1 MGKRT
6 SKKKPQTTS
15 RVLRRHVF
23 RSKKSDAG
31 LKNIRTQGAIIP
43 LDLLVTSAG
52 GDAQVK
58 EGLRHVDSS
67 LRPEELG
74 LRPEDFHLFGGQR
87 LNEKITECW
96 EKLQRCWQTF
106 KTKRDALSETDYGTT
121 LTRNEWLLPLFNVL
135 DYGRLELN
143 RPAPVIN
150 GKAYAISHRAAEPV
164 AIHLVSFRQDLDTRD
179 TDSRAG
185 AKISPHSLVQEFL
198 NESDEH
204 LYGFVSNGLKF
215 RILRDNASLVRAAY
229 IEFDLETMMETKS
242 YSDFYLFFLLTH
254 QSRVENRHAV
264 VETETEQPEE
274 DEEGE
279 EAAPAQDIET
289 DCWLEVWHRI
299 AKETGVRA
307 LDTLRVGVQ
316 TAINKL
322 GGGFLSHPKNAE
334 LHRKLSAGEMN
345 RQDYYRLLLR
355 LVYRLIFLLIIEDR
369 ELLFPKSASSQQK
382 EWYTNYYSLSRI
394 RSLSRRGRGGRH
406 GDLWKQIRLIFDRLD
421 KGEHRLGIPALGSL
435 FFREEFIGEL
445 NDCEIA
451 NIDLLAAIRS
461 LSYTNKNGLLQP
473 INYRNIGTEELGSI
487 YESLLEM
494 HPTISGRAFR
504 LDIVTGNDRK
514 TSGSYYTPPELV
526 DSLLNT
532 ALDPVVADALKNKG
546 TKEEKEETLL
556 SLKVCDPSCG
566 SGHFLI
572 GAAHR
577 MGKQLAQIRTG
588 DDEPAPEHLLHA
600 VRDVIARCIYGVDL
614 NPMAVELC
622 KISLW
627 IESAEPGKGLLFL
640 DHHIRCG
647 NSLLGATPELIK
659 QGIPDKAFNEIE
671 GDDKAY
677 CKRYKTINKDERNGQ
692 GRFSPEDLESFADT
706 LENIEKNATEL
717 AALPGETAE
726 DYRVKENAL
735 NEFAESPNFLREK
748 LRADLWA
755 AAFVWKKTDQFEY
768 PITQGL
774 VDRAE
779 TEKPDFLEPW
789 MKKELDRLIETYQFF
804 HWHLEFADVFG
815 QDDSGGFDVV
825 LGNPPWERIKLQEK
839 EWFAQRE
846 PDVAAAANKA
856 ERAKLIKA
864 IKTSN
869 PFLYE
874 QFLADS
880 RIAEGT
886 SQYIRLSG
894 KYPLCGRGDVN
905 TYTIFAELNRQIIS
919 PKGRV
924 GCIIPSGIAS
934 DDTTKFFFQD
944 LTKKS
949 CLVSLYDFENR
960 KKIFP
965 AVDSRMKFSLLTVAG
980 IEGRIEG
987 GADLSFFNQSV
998 HDLDDRERR
1007 FKLSSAEIRM
1017 LNPNTQNCAIFRN
1030 VKDAVLTKAVY
1041 RRVPILWQ
1049 EKGSEITQVEKN
1061 PWRVKFSRMFDMSND
1076 SYLFCTRDELESG
1089 GFTLEGN
1096 CFVKNGTERF
1106 LPLYEA
1112 KMMHHYNHRFGDYCD
1127 LPAESKSTK
1136 LPNIPIKRLEKTD
1149 YLPLPRYWVAES
1161 EVRKKVP
1168 DDVKYLMGW
1177 RGITNVTNERTVI
1190 SAVIPFAAIGHSL
1203 ILFSFSDKL
1212 FSPLFIANASTFVF
1226 DYVARQKIG
1235 GTNLTQN
1242 YIKQFAILDPDY
1254 SEWISGLDWSETF
1267 GEFIL
1272 PRVLELVYTA
1282 ADLAPFAKDCGYTDK
1297 RGNVLPPFKWDEER
1311 RFLLRCELDAAFFG
1325 LYFGFHDW
1333 SQANEHQETPEQH
1346 AELKSYFPTPLDAL
1360 DYVMGTFPI
1369 VKRKDLAN
1377 PEHDRIMRKHF
1388 PELANID
1395 FEKTDSYPTHA
1406 VIRTIFQRMIDAIKN
1421 KTAYQ
1426 PLLDVAEVKMPKEY

>member
-1 MGKRT
+1 MAKRT
-6 SKKKPQTTS
+6 SKKSPQTSS
-15 RVLRRHVF
+15 RVLRRHAF
-23 RSKKSDAG
+23 RPKKSDAG

-43 LDLLVTSAG
+43 LELLVTSTG
-52 GDAQVK
+52 GDAQV
-58 EGLRHVDSS
+58 D
-67 LRPEELG
+67 G

-106 KTKRDALSETDYGTT
+106 KAKRDALSETDYGTT

-150 GKAYAISHRAAEPV
+150 DKTYAISHRAAEPV
-164 AIHLVSFRQDLDTRD
+164 AIHLVSFRQDLDMRD

-198 NESDEH
+198 NESDAH

-254 QSRVENRHAV
+254 QSRVENRRAL

-279 EAAPAQDIET
+279 EAAPAQDVET

-369 ELLFPKSASSQQK
+369 ELLFPKSASPQQK
-382 EWYTNYYSLSRI
+382 EWYINYYSLSRI

-421 KGEHRLGIPALGSL
+421 KGEPRLGIPAFGSL

-445 NDCEIA
+445 NGCEIA
-451 NIDLLAAIRS
+451 NIDLLAAVRS
-461 LSYTNKNGLLQP
+461 LSYTDKNGLLQP

-494 HPTISGRAFR
+494 HPTISGHAFR

-526 DSLLNT
+526 DSLLDT
-532 ALDPVVADALKNKG
+532 ALDPVIADALKNKG
-546 TKEEKEETLL
+546 TKEEKEEALL

-577 MGKQLAQIRTG
+577 MGKRLAQIRTG

-627 IESAEPGKGLLFL
+627 IESTEPGKGLLFL

-647 NSLLGATPELIK
+647 NSLLGASPDLMK
-659 QGIPDKAFNEIE
+659 DGIPDEAFDPIE

-677 CKRYKTINKDERNGQ
+677 CTKYKKINKEERRGQ
-692 GRFSPEDLESFADT
+692 GLFDFDLSETADVS
-706 LENIEKNATEL
+706 LDGLEKNAAAL
-717 AALPGETAE
+717 AELPGETAG
-726 DYRVKENAL
+726 DYLVKESAL
-735 NEFAESPNFLREK
+735 RELVDSTSFQREK
-748 LRADLWA
+748 LKADLWT
-755 AAFVWKKTDQFEY
+755 AAFVWKKTDRFEY
-768 PITQGL
+768 PITQSL
-774 VDRAE
+774 IDRAE
-779 TEKPDFLEPW
+779 TEKPDFLKPW
-789 MKKELDRLIETYQFF
+789 MKKELGRLIETYQFF
-804 HWHLEFADVFG
+804 HWYLEFADVFA
-815 QDDSGGFDVV
+815 QDGSGGFDVV
-825 LGNPPWERIKLQEK
+825 VGNPPWEIFEAKGREF
-839 EWFAQRE
+839 FAT
-846 PDVAAAANKA
+846 AAP
-856 ERAKLIKA
+856 E
-864 IKTSN
+864 
-869 PFLYE
+869 
-874 QFLADS
+874 
-880 RIAEGT
+880 IAEIKKTDEREKQILKLKETAPSIFNAYNNYCRRNLG
-886 SQYIRLSG
+886 SSHYIRFS
-894 KYPLCGRGDVN
+894 KRYPLCAKGKIN
-905 TYTIFAELNRQIIS
+905 TYSIFAELSRQIIS

-924 GCIIPSGIAS
+924 GCIVPSGIAT
-934 DDTTKFFFQD
+934 DNTTQFFFQD
-944 LTKKS
+944 LTQKKS
-949 CLVSLYDFENR
+949 LVSLYDFENR
-960 KKIFP
+960 KGIFP
-965 AVDSRMKFSLLTVAG
+965 GVHHGFKFSLLTMAG
-980 IEGRIEG
+980 METTVGE
-987 GADLSFFNQSV
+987 GADLSFFNLSV
-998 HDLDDRERR
+998 NDLNDHERR
-1007 FKLSSAEIRM
+1007 FKLSSDEIRM
-1017 LNPNTQNCAIFRN
+1017 LNPNTQNCAIFRS

-1041 RRVPILWQ
+1041 RRVPVLWQ
-1049 EKGSEITQVEKN
+1049 ESNLAINQQEKN
-1061 PWRVKFSRMFDMSND
+1061 PWKVKFSQGLFNMSSASN
-1076 SYLFCTRDELESG
+1076 LFFTREDLESAG
-1089 GFTLEGN
+1089 YTLEGN
-1096 CFVKNGTERF
+1096 HYVKQGAERY
-1106 LPLYEA
+1106 LPLYEE
-1112 KMMHHYNHRFGDYCD
+1112 KMIHHYNHRFGDYRD
-1127 LPAESKSTK
+1127 LPAGSKSTQ
-1136 LPNIPIKRLEKTD
+1136 LPNVPVKRLEIAD
-1149 YLPLPRYWVAES
+1149 YLTLPRYWVAEN
-1161 EVRKKVP
+1161 EVWKKVP
-1168 DDVKYLMGW
+1168 DDATYLMGW
-1177 RGITNVTNERTVI
+1177 RDITNVTNERTVI
-1190 SAVIPFAAIGHSL
+1190 SAVIPITAVGNNMPLLFAGVFESCFLYCLLADNT
-1203 ILFSFSDKL
+1203 SF
-1212 FSPLFIANASTFVF
+1212 VH
-1226 DYVARQKIG
+1226 DYVARQKVSGTHINLFIAAQI
-1235 GTNLTQN
+1235 TNLP
-1242 YIKQFAILDPDY
+1242 PDY
-1254 SEWISGLDWSETF
+1254 AQYITPFCSRETF

-1282 ADLAPFAKDCGYTDK
+1282 TDLAPFAKECGYTDEH
-1297 RGNVLPPFKWDEER
+1297 GNVRPPFKWDEER
-1311 RFLLRCELDAAFFG
+1311 RFLLRCELDAIFFG
-1325 LYFGFHDW
+1325 LYFGFQEW
-1333 SQANEHQETPEQH
+1333 SQADEHPETPQQL
-1346 AELKSYFPTPLDAL
+1346 AELKGYFPTPLDAL

-1369 VKRKDLAN
+1369 VKRKDLNN
-1377 PEHDRIMRKHF
+1377 PEHDRIMRKYF
-1388 PELANID
+1388 PELADID
-1395 FEKTDSYPTHA
+1395 FTKTDSYPTHA
-1406 VIRTIFQRMIDAIKN
+1406 VIRTIFQRMINAIN
-1421 KTAYQ
+1421 TETGYQ
-1426 PLLDVAEVKMPKEY
+1426 PLLDLPEVNQIKFGETI

>member
-1 MGKRT
+1 MELLIASMG
-6 SKKKPQTTS
+6 
-15 RVLRRHVF
+15 
-23 RSKKSDAG
+23 G
-31 LKNIRTQGAIIP
+31 E
-43 LDLLVTSAG
+43 
-52 GDAQVK
+52 AQV
-58 EGLRHVDSS
+58 D
-67 LRPEELG
+67 G

-96 EKLQRCWQTF
+96 EKLQRCWQFF
-106 KTKRDALSETDYGTT
+106 KAKRDALSETDYGTT

-150 GKAYAISHRAAEPV
+150 DKTYAISHRAAEPV
-164 AIHLVSFRQDLDTRD
+164 AIHLVSFRQDLDMRD

-185 AKISPHSLVQEFL
+185 AKISPHSMVQEFL

-229 IEFDLETMMETKS
+229 IEFDLETMMETNA
-242 YSDFYLFFLLTH
+242 YHDFYLFFLLTH
-254 QSRVENRHAV
+254 QSRVESRRAV
-264 VETETEQPEE
+264 VETEPEP
-274 DEEGE
+274 DEENE
-279 EAAPAQDIET
+279 EEESAPAQDVET

-334 LHRKLSAGEMN
+334 LHRKLSSGEMN

-369 ELLFPKSASSQQK
+369 ELLFPKSASPQQK
-382 EWYTNYYSLSRI
+382 EWYANYYSLSRI

-406 GDLWKQIRLIFDRLD
+406 GDLWKQIQLIFDRLD
-421 KGEHRLGIPALGSL
+421 KGEPRLGIPALGSL

-445 NDCEIA
+445 NECEIA
-451 NIDLLAAIRS
+451 NIDLLAAVRS
-461 LSYTNKNGLLQP
+461 LSYTDRNGLLQP

-494 HPTISGRAFR
+494 HPTISGRSFR

-526 DSLLNT
+526 DSLLDT
-532 ALDPVVADALKNKG
+532 ALDPVIADALKNKG
-546 TKEEKEETLL
+546 TKEEQEEAIL

-577 MGKQLAQIRTG
+577 MGKRLAQIRTG

-659 QGIPDKAFNEIE
+659 EGIPDEAFSEIE
-671 GDDKAY
+671 GDDRTY
-677 CKRYKTINKDERNGQ
+677 CTKYKKINKEERRGQ
-692 GRFSPEDLESFADT
+692 GLFDFDLAETADVSLDG
-706 LENIEKNATEL
+706 LEKDAAAL
-717 AALPGETAE
+717 AELPGETAG
-726 DYRVKENAL
+726 DYLVKESAL
-735 NEFAESPNFLREK
+735 RELVDSTPFQREK
-748 LRADLWA
+748 LKADLWT
-755 AAFVWKKTDQFEY
+755 AAFVWKKTDQFKY
-768 PITQGL
+768 PITQAL
-774 VDRAE
+774 IDRAE

-815 QDDSGGFDVV
+815 QDGSGGFDVV

-846 PDVAAAANKA
+846 PDIAAAANKA
-856 ERAKLIKA
+856 ERAKLIKD
-864 IKTSN
+864 IKTAN

-880 RIAEGT
+880 RVAEGT

-924 GCIIPSGIAS
+924 GCIVPSGIAS
-934 DDTTKFFFQD
+934 DSTTQFFFQD
-944 LTKKS
+944 LMKKN

-960 KKIFP
+960 KGIFP
-965 AVDSRMKFSLLTVAG
+965 GVHRSFKFSLLTVAG
-980 IEGRIEG
+980 IEGEIEG

-1017 LNPNTQNCAIFRN
+1017 LNPNTQNCAIFRS

-1049 EKGSEITQVEKN
+1049 EKGPEITQVEKN
-1061 PWRVKFSRMFDMSND
+1061 PWQIKFSTMFHMSND

-1089 GFTLEGN
+1089 GFSLEGN
-1096 CFVKNGTERF
+1096 HFVKDGTERF

-1112 KMMHHYNHRFGDYCD
+1112 KMMHHYNHRFGDYRD
-1127 LPAESKSTK
+1127 LPAGSKSTQ
-1136 LPNIPIKRLEKTD
+1136 LPNIPVKRLEKTD
-1149 YLPLPRYWVAES
+1149 YLPLPRYWVAET

-1168 DDVKYLMGW
+1168 DDVKYLVGW
-1177 RGITNVTNERTVI
+1177 RDITNVTNERTVI
-1190 SAVIPFAAIGHSL
+1190 SAVMPITAVGNNLPLLFAGAFESKL
-1203 ILFSFSDKL
+1203 LFCLLADNTSF
-1212 FSPLFIANASTFVF
+1212 VH
-1226 DYVARQKIG
+1226 DYVARQKVSGTHINFFIATQI
-1235 GTNLTQN
+1235 TNLPPD
-1242 YIKQFAILDPDY
+1242 FAEYLTPFY
-1254 SEWISGLDWSETF
+1254 FKVTF

-1272 PRVLELVYTA
+1272 PRVLELTYTA
-1282 ADLAPFAKDCGYTDK
+1282 TDLAPFAKDCGYTDE
-1297 RGNVLPPFKWDEER
+1297 RGKVLPPFKWNEER
-1311 RFLLRCELDAAFFG
+1311 RFILRCELDAIFFG
-1325 LYFGFHDW
+1325 LYFGFRDW
-1333 SQANEHQETPEQH
+1333 SQANEHPETPQQL

-1369 VKRKDLAN
+1369 LKRKDLAN
-1377 PEHDRIMRKHF
+1377 SEHDRIMRKYF

-1395 FEKTDSYPTHA
+1395 FDKTDSYPTHA
-1406 VIRTIFQRMIDAIKN
+1406 VIRTIFQRMTDAIN
-1421 KTAYQ
+1421 TEAGYQ
-1426 PLLDVAEVKMPKEY
+1426 PLLDLAKVKMPEEDL